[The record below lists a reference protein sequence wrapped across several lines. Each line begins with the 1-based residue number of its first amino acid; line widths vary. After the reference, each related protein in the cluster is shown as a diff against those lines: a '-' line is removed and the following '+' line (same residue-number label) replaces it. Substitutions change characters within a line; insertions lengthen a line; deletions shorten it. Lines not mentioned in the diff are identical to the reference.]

1 MAAELLLLAARA
13 DDVAEAERLVVI
25 EGASVEAR
33 NGNGETALHLA
44 AEQGSAR
51 MIAVLLAHGAAVDA
65 RRSGAL
71 GGATPLLLA
80 ARRGWLEAAET
91 LLVCGDADPNVA
103 TVDDQRTP
111 LHDAAQCGNIA
122 MIKLLLSAGADGAA
136 RDVDGANP
144 AHLARVHG
152 HKALL
157 AAGLLPAPAAPS
169 AEELVAHARAAKE
182 AAAAAAGGK
191 KVAGAGS
198 GKAAATKSKKK

>member
-1 MAAELLLLAARA
+1 MAAELLLLAAQA
-13 DDVAEAERLVVI
+13 DDVAEAERLVAT
-25 EGASVEAR
+25 EGAPIEAR
-33 NGNGETALHLA
+33 NGNGETALHIA
-44 AEQGSAR
+44 AQQGSAR
-51 MIAVLLAHGAAVDA
+51 MVAVLLAHGATVDA
-65 RRSGAL
+65 RRSDAL

-103 TVDDQRTP
+103 TVDDKRTP

-136 RDVDGANP
+136 RDIGGANP

-169 AEELVAHARAAKE
+169 AEELVAHARVAKE
-182 AAAAAAGGK
+182 AAAVVAGGK
-191 KVAGAGS
+191 KAAAGS
-198 GKAAATKSKKK
+198 GKAGATKSKKK